1 MEATKRIIMLLLL
14 ALLTTGTTQSAE
26 KQAETISNI
35 RTASCLVKI
44 TCDPAILPLNL
55 GIVDYLLHSSGVGGK
70 ARREVLGI
78 TADQDYDLF
87 TIEYVQPLAS
97 GGLGSYG
104 LPPRSSRARQSSMPG
119 DGVMDEYEYAMMIEE
134 MEEIYGGMTRPNAER
149 APSPDTTKSSGLSS
163 VVRSTSR
170 TQPGTGRSSSTRR
183 TTTSRTQQPTTG
195 TSYGRRS
202 RGRGSSSYGFSTISR
217 APQQPIMETA
227 ADPTSDQTDL
237 FSLNVNLPEDV
248 KPLAKEYMNALV
260 ENLREALTNAYDE
273 YEKKLGNMLEFAESR
288 RDHVQSRLNKAMEQ
302 TKATGPAPVIE
313 QDPADAAVYERLEQ
327 FVNLSDLTLSMSFAD
342 VIEQLKTA
350 VDPPLQIQPNWKDL
364 LENAEVEQT
373 TPAGMDPHPNIK
385 IRKALEILLDGVSSE
400 FAKLGYVVDEGV
412 VLIAT
417 ADSLP
422 SKMVPRVY
430 EIPVLAYSAG
440 GAKDLIDTIQNTI
453 DPESWFDMSDMGEAT
468 IMPYPSQQPR
478 KVAILQTYENHQ
490 EIQKFL
496 KSIKIDIPAAVPSEV
511 PEEVLLSEKSNLQVE
526 KQNLEME
533 LARSEGRMPA
543 IEEQIRRIKDEIEEK
558 VRSDEVSEELKKI
571 LDMQVK
577 RLEGFKKLA
586 DDGDINGGIAD
597 AEEKLARAKIEL
609 ARRREQIGESAGADQ
624 LAKFSNE
631 MATLAID
638 MAEKKAMLDNIDIRL
653 NRIEQQLTTSTILD
667 FKVSRVRQVVRA
679 LEIAERRI
687 NELNTLALNVQPPT
701 VSVLGAE

>member
-1 MEATKRIIMLLLL
+1 
-14 ALLTTGTTQSAE
+14 
-26 KQAETISNI
+26 
-35 RTASCLVKI
+35 
-44 TCDPAILPLNL
+44 
-55 GIVDYLLHSSGVGGK
+55 
-70 ARREVLGI
+70 
-78 TADQDYDLF
+78 
-87 TIEYVQPLAS
+87 
-97 GGLGSYG
+97 
-104 LPPRSSRARQSSMPG
+104 
-119 DGVMDEYEYAMMIEE
+119 
-134 MEEIYGGMTRPNAER
+134 
-149 APSPDTTKSSGLSS
+149 
-163 VVRSTSR
+163 
-170 TQPGTGRSSSTRR
+170 
-183 TTTSRTQQPTTG
+183 
-195 TSYGRRS
+195 
-202 RGRGSSSYGFSTISR
+202 
-217 APQQPIMETA
+217 
-227 ADPTSDQTDL
+227 
-237 FSLNVNLPEDV
+237 
-248 KPLAKEYMNALV
+248 
-260 ENLREALTNAYDE
+260 
-273 YEKKLGNMLEFAESR
+273 
-288 RDHVQSRLNKAMEQ
+288 
-302 TKATGPAPVIE
+302 
-313 QDPADAAVYERLEQ
+313 
-327 FVNLSDLTLSMSFAD
+327 
-342 VIEQLKTA
+342 
-350 VDPPLQIQPNWKDL
+350 
-364 LENAEVEQT
+364 
-373 TPAGMDPHPNIK
+373 
-385 IRKALEILLDGVSSE
+385 
-400 FAKLGYVVDEGV
+400 
-412 VLIAT
+412 
-417 ADSLP
+417 
-422 SKMVPRVY
+422 
-430 EIPVLAYSAG
+430 
-440 GAKDLIDTIQNTI
+440 
-453 DPESWFDMSDMGEAT
+453 
-468 IMPYPSQQPR
+468 MPYPSQQPR
-478 KVAILQTYENHQ
+478 KLAILQTYENHQ

-496 KSIKIDIPAAVPSEV
+496 KSIKIDIPASVPSEV